1 MQSHCWRG
9 HDVVVALLV
18 FVVLAIPSP
27 LARAQDPF
35 RRFEVGLALRFMP
48 TGWFDWAGSDPR
60 AGRDLRA
67 YPALGAA
74 PFVDYRLNRFASIG
88 FMPEFTLNIIPKV
101 EDYPVSTMIAASLRV
116 KLEYPGLRFVVPYA
130 LFAPGYSWVFLDE
143 NLGVGGGNA
152 HGFVLGAHGGA
163 RIPLG
168 QRHSVF
174 AEFGYLR
181 GFQSEGGNAYA
192 PSYLVIAAGWQASL

>member
-1 MQSHCWRG
+1 MQSRCWRRKNI
-9 HDVVVALLV
+9 VVSLFVLVALAFSSQTAL
-18 FVVLAIPSP
+18 
-27 LARAQDPF
+27 AQDSL

-101 EDYPVSTMIAASLRV
+101 EDYPISAMIAPCLRV
-116 KLEYPGLRFVVPYA
+116 KLEYPGFGFVVPYV
-130 LFAPGYSWVFLDE
+130 LLAPGYSWVFSYG
-143 NLGVGGGNA
+143 NLGVGGGDA

-163 RIPLG
+163 RVPLG
-168 QRHSVF
+168 SRHSVF
-174 AEFGYLR
+174 VEFGYLR
-181 GFQSEGGNAYA
+181 GFQSEGGKAYA